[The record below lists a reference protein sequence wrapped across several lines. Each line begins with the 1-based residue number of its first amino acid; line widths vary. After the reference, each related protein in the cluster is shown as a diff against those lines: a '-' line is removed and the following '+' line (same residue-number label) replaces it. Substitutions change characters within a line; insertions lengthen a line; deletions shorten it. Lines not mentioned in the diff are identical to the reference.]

1 MFDLL
6 PLRPQDIQKLLRD
19 LTLNPLLAALFLISP
34 PDALNYM
41 GFRVIAALFEH
52 LRPTTESDIA
62 RVQLLIQ
69 ALNQGRT
76 TLEEAQVIQP
86 ATPVDN
92 PLPWPAVELVPVD
105 ARPDVQLSVSKATL
119 QHILASYTQHTFK
132 GQEFIIPTQR
142 WGDVRAVG
150 ETLSL
155 DLTPGQARIVATFQ
169 GQALLRMPLPLGR
182 RFDLGRIDSPIV
194 LDVLT
199 TFSFDQD
206 SLLAMDIRHGEIR
219 LSRVPLPEM
228 VARELARQL
237 IAAIPTIPLVTMP
250 TRFEVPGAHGNV
262 VGTVDLKARGVR
274 IEADSVWLE
283 FELDHAAQVSEI
295 V

>member
-1 MFDLL
+1 
-6 PLRPQDIQKLLRD
+6 
-19 LTLNPLLAALFLISP
+19 
-34 PDALNYM
+34 
-41 GFRVIAALFEH
+41 VLFEH
-52 LRPTTESDIA
+52 LRPTTESDIT

-92 PLPWPAVELVPVD
+92 PPPRPAMEPVPVD

-119 QHILASYTQHTFK
+119 QYILALYTKHTFN
-132 GQEFIIPTQR
+132 GQEFSMPTQR
-142 WGDVRAVG
+142 WGEVRAVG
-150 ETLSL
+150 ETLNL
-155 DLTPGQARIVATFQ
+155 ELEAGQARITATFQ

-182 RFDLGRIDSPIV
+182 SVDLGTIDSPIV

-206 SLLAMDIRHGEIR
+206 NLLAMDIRHGEIR

-237 IAAIPTIPLVTMP
+237 IAAIPTIPLVAMP
-250 TRFEVPGAHGNV
+250 TRFELPGADGNAV
-262 VGTVDLKARGVR
+262 SAVDLKARDIR

-283 FELDHAAQVSEI
+283 FQLHESGALSDGQPQDSSRLS
-295 V
+295 